1 MTAPTPRPPRVR
13 PPAWAGRRFWKMSG
27 SGNDFVFIDARTEPA
42 GELATPALIARL
54 CARGTGI
61 GADGLVQIRP
71 STTATFGI
79 DYWNS
84 DGSLA
89 SLCGNATLCAIRLGI
104 LLQAA
109 ESGPDGFTIETGA
122 GVLAARSILGVGEFD
137 FAPVTDIR
145 PAFEADLGPGET
157 RIGFA
162 LAGVP
167 HLVVLM
173 DGTSGADLADLPG
186 RGPGLRHHSALA
198 NGANV
203 NWVGRRPDGSW
214 AMRTFERGVEGETL
228 ACGTGAVAT
237 AILLN
242 RWGLAGSQVALET
255 RSGRVLTVRLGPEGG
270 AGSGAGADR
279 SAAGAGTGGQP
290 TAAVRPSLSGE
301 GRLVF
306 EGTLG
311 DL

>member
-1 MTAPTPRPPRVR
+1 MDGLAPAVLGDPRPGLSTPVRVSKVR
-13 PPAWAGRRFWKMSG
+13 PPEWAGRRFWKMSG
-27 SGNDFVFIDARTEPA
+27 SGNDFVFIDARSEPA
-42 GELATPALIARL
+42 GALATPALIARL

-71 STTATFGI
+71 SASATIGI

-89 SLCGNATLCAIRLGI
+89 SLCGNATLCATRLAV

-109 ESGPDGFTIETGA
+109 EGGPAGFTIETGA
-122 GVLAARSILGVGEFD
+122 GVVVARTALGGQEFD
-137 FAPVTDIR
+137 FSPVTDIQAVLAASLA
-145 PAFEADLGPGET
+145 PDEE

-167 HLVVLM
+167 HLVVLA
-173 DGTSGADLADLPG
+173 SGAQGADGMDVAG
-186 RGPGLRHHSALA
+186 RGPGLRHHPSLPD
-198 NGANV
+198 GANV

-228 ACGTGAVAT
+228 ACGTGSVAT

-242 RWGLAGSQVALET
+242 QWGLAGDDVALET
-255 RSGRVLTVRLGPEGG
+255 RSGRILTVRLWRDVD
-270 AGSGAGADR
+270 GSWR
-279 SAAGAGTGGQP
+279 P
-290 TAAVRPSLSGE
+290 TLRGE

-306 EGTLG
+306 EGTFG
-311 DL
+311 DV

>member
-1 MTAPTPRPPRVR
+1 MAAPVLVHPGLGLTAPVRLPKVR

-27 SGNDFVFIDARTEPA
+27 SGNDFVFIDARSEPA
-42 GELATPALIARL
+42 GELATPELISRF

-61 GADGLVQIRP
+61 GADGLVQIRA
-71 STTATFGI
+71 SSVATIGI

-89 SLCGNATLCAIRLGI
+89 SLCGNATLCATRLAV

-109 ESGPDGFTIETGA
+109 EGGPDGFTIETGA
-122 GVLAARSILGVGEFD
+122 GVLAARTVLGAPEFD
-137 FAPVTDIR
+137 FAPVTDFQT
-145 PAFEADLGPGET
+145 AFDAPLVAGES

-167 HLVVLM
+167 HLVLLA
-173 DGTSGADLADLPG
+173 DGDAGADRVDVAG
-186 RGPGLRHHSALA
+186 RGPGLRRDSSLPT
-198 NGANV
+198 GANV
-203 NWVGRRPDGSW
+203 NWVGRRGTSGAW

-228 ACGTGAVAT
+228 ACGTGSVAA

-242 RWGLAGSQVALET
+242 QWGLAGEEVILET
-255 RSGRVLTVRLGPEGG
+255 RSGRVLTVRLQPAPDG
-270 AGSGAGADR
+270 AWR
-279 SAAGAGTGGQP
+279 P
-290 TAAVRPSLSGE
+290 TLRGE

-306 EGTLG
+306 EGTFG
-311 DL
+311 DV

>member
-1 MTAPTPRPPRVR
+1 MVDAGLGLTTPGGVPKVR

-27 SGNDFVFIDARTEPA
+27 SGNDFIFIDARSEPA
-42 GELATPALIARL
+42 GALATAELIGRL
-54 CARGTGI
+54 CARATGI

-71 STTATFGI
+71 SKVATVGI

-89 SLCGNATLCAIRLGI
+89 SLCGNATLCATRLAL

-109 ESGPDGFTIETGA
+109 EAGPAGFTIETGA
-122 GVLAARSILGVGEFD
+122 GVVAARSVEGSPEFD
-137 FAPVTDIR
+137 LAPVTEIQPEFDAPLI
-145 PAFEADLGPGET
+145 AGES

-167 HLVVLM
+167 HLVVLV
-173 DGTSGADLADLPG
+173 DEGTGTDRADLPG
-186 RGPGLRHHSALA
+186 RGPGLRHHPSLA
-198 NGANV
+198 KGANV
-203 NWVGRRPDGSW
+203 NWVGRRGGEVW

-228 ACGTGAVAT
+228 ACGTGAVAA

-242 RWGLAGSQVALET
+242 RWGLAGAEVPIET
-255 RSGRVLTVRLGPEGG
+255 RAGRILTVRLRQDGDG
-270 AGSGAGADR
+270 AWR
-279 SAAGAGTGGQP
+279 P
-290 TAAVRPSLSGE
+290 TLRGE

-306 EGTLG
+306 EGTFA
-311 DL
+311 DV

>member
-1 MTAPTPRPPRVR
+1 MTVAIRSPKVR

-27 SGNDFVFIDARTEPA
+27 SGNDFIFIDARTEPA
-42 GELATPALIARL
+42 GELATPALIGRL
-54 CARGTGI
+54 CAHGTGI

-71 STTATFGI
+71 SKVATVGI

-89 SLCGNATLCAIRLGI
+89 LLCGNATLCATRLAA

-109 ESGPDGFTIETGA
+109 DGGPAGFAIETGA
-122 GVLAARSILGVGEFD
+122 GIVTARSIFGNPEFD

-145 PAFEADLGPGET
+145 PVFTEAPARGET
-157 RIGFA
+157 RIGFV

-167 HLVVLM
+167 HLVLLVE
-173 DGTSGADLADLPG
+173 GESGADAVDVLG
-186 RGPGLRHHSALA
+186 RGPGLRRHPALPD
-198 NGANV
+198 GANV
-203 NWVGRRPDGSW
+203 NWIGRRATGGW
-214 AMRTFERGVEGETL
+214 ALRTHERGVEGETL

-237 AILLN
+237 ALLL
-242 RWGLAGSQVALET
+242 RHWGLAGDEVTLET
-255 RSGRVLTVRLGPEGG
+255 RSGRELTVVMREEAPG
-270 AGSGAGADR
+270 R
-279 SAAGAGTGGQP
+279 WRP
-290 TAAVRPSLSGE
+290 TLRGE

-311 DL
+311 DV

>member
-1 MTAPTPRPPRVR
+1 MAAPVLVDPGLGLTAPVRLPKVR

-27 SGNDFVFIDARTEPA
+27 SGNDFVFIDARSEPA
-42 GELATPALIARL
+42 GELSTPELIARF

-71 STTATFGI
+71 SSVATIGI

-89 SLCGNATLCAIRLGI
+89 SLCGNATLCATRLAV

-109 ESGPDGFTIETGA
+109 ESGPNGFSIETGS
-122 GVLAARSILGVGEFD
+122 GVLNARMVLGSPEFD
-137 FAPVTDIR
+137 FASVTDIQTV
-145 PAFEADLGPGET
+145 FEAPLVAGES

-167 HLVVLM
+167 HLVVLAEGE
-173 DGTSGADLADLPG
+173 DGADQVNLEG
-186 RGPGLRHHSALA
+186 RGPGLRRHPALA
-198 NGANV
+198 KGANV
-203 NWVGRRPDGSW
+203 NWVGRRGSTGGW

-228 ACGTGAVAT
+228 ACGTGSVAA

-242 RWGLAGSQVALET
+242 QWGLAGDEVALES
-255 RSGRVLTVRLGPEGG
+255 RSGRVLTVRLGREPD
-270 AGSGAGADR
+270 GSWR
-279 SAAGAGTGGQP
+279 P
-290 TAAVRPSLSGE
+290 TLRGE
-301 GRLVF
+301 GRIVF
-306 EGTLG
+306 EGTFG
-311 DL
+311 DV

>member
-1 MTAPTPRPPRVR
+1 
-13 PPAWAGRRFWKMSG
+13 MSG
-27 SGNDFVFIDARTEPA
+27 SGNDFVFIDARSEPA
-42 GELATPALIARL
+42 GALATPELIARL

-71 STTATFGI
+71 STSATIGI

-89 SLCGNATLCAIRLGI
+89 SLCGNATLCATRLAV

-109 ESGPDGFTIETGA
+109 DAGPAGFTIETGA
-122 GVLAARSILGVGEFD
+122 GVVAARTVLGGPEFD
-137 FAPVTDIR
+137 FAPVTDVR
-145 PAFEADLGPGET
+145 TAFDATLAAGEE

-167 HLVVLM
+167 HLVLLA
-173 DGTSGADLADLPG
+173 DGSDGADRADLVG
-186 RGPGLRHHSALA
+186 RGPGLRRHPGLP

-203 NWVGRRPDGSW
+203 NWAGRRPDGSW

-228 ACGTGAVAT
+228 ACGTGSVAT

-242 RWGLAGSQVALET
+242 QWGLAGDEVALET
-255 RSGRVLTVRLGPEGG
+255 RSGRILTVRLRRETD
-270 AGSGAGADR
+270 GSWR
-279 SAAGAGTGGQP
+279 P
-290 TAAVRPSLSGE
+290 TLRGE

-306 EGTLG
+306 EGTFG
-311 DL
+311 DV